1 MASNLNVVVCS
12 FYTADDYYR
21 QHGERLAKKLDELGV
36 EYVLREIEKKEG
48 EDWAD
53 ICRRKVPFLAE
64 VCAANPDKKVFWMD
78 VDCMILELPEYI
90 FNTSAD
96 IVGFQR
102 GYSSPT
108 TIGYGNRSRFWEP
121 SFWGVNTTPLAR
133 KMIADAAELEK
144 DSPVKATDDYFMEE
158 AWRANCENMSFQIIP
173 SNAVFG
179 RGTVNADSRTAF
191 FKFGAS
197 GNVAEFKG
205 KVQQHTSGSGGKRPS
220 LRKRALT
227 LAKQIEKLLPRKI
240 SARLRLLADTT
251 GITGKLTT
259 GSASKEQ
266 QARKKISDDLQFSAQ
281 AGQVEK
287 FNTLKT
293 EFEKKFR
300 LTQAEGNS
308 IEASK
313 SFLYYSSKPS
323 SSSIN
328 LAWWAK
334 PFPGNF
340 GDWLSPLIVS
350 HYTEKKVIFQS
361 PVRMATKD
369 HMIGLGSIGRFI
381 KPNSVV
387 VGTGISTDE
396 LTLAKS
402 ANYVSV
408 RGPVTARVVKESGGP
423 AVESFGD
430 PGVLISRIFPVERTK
445 TNGRVALVRH
455 FTHKPIP
462 LKLESN
468 MDELDIFMS
477 HPDDIK
483 VLVETLNLYDRV
495 VTSAMHI
502 FITCQSYGIPCALV
516 TFEGF
521 EDSVHGNGIKYG
533 DYAQGVGLESISPIP
548 VSLDFLK
555 VDFENLTTDHKIS
568 DAKLDEVEAAIVKG
582 LSYL

>member
-21 QHGERLAKKLDELGV
+21 AHGERLAKNLEELGV
-36 EYVLREIEKKEG
+36 EYELREIEKKDG

-53 ICRRKVPFLAE
+53 ICRKKVPFLAE
-64 VCAANPDKKVFWMD
+64 VCAAHPDKRVFWMD
-78 VDCMILELPEYI
+78 VDCMILELPDYI

-102 GYSSPT
+102 GYSSPL
-108 TIGYGNRSRFWEP
+108 TIGYERRSRFWEP
-121 SFWGVNTTPLAR
+121 SFWGVNTTVLAR
-133 KMIADAAELEK
+133 KMIAEAAELEK
-144 DSPVKATDDYFMEE
+144 VSTVKATDDYFMEE
-158 AWRANCENMSFQIIP
+158 AWKANCDNMTFQIIP
-173 SNAVFG
+173 SNAVVG
-179 RGTVNADSRTAF
+179 MGTTSDASRNAF

-205 KVQQHTSGSGGKRPS
+205 KVEQHSANNSG
-220 LRKRALT
+220 LRKKALN
-227 LAKQIEKLLPRKI
+227 LAKSIERKLPPKLSNRI
-240 SARLRLLADTT
+240 RLMADTL
-251 GITGKLTT
+251 GVTGKLVAV
-259 GSASKEQ
+259 SSNPEFQK
-266 QARKKISDDLQFSAQ
+266 RKKIADDLQLAAQ

-287 FNTLKT
+287 FNS
-293 EFEKKFR
+293 KKEMFKAKYL
-300 LTQAEGNS
+300 LTQAEINS
-308 IEASK
+308 VEASK
-313 SFLYYSSKPS
+313 SFLYYSSKQS
-323 SSSIN
+323 TSAIN

-350 HYTEKKVIFQS
+350 HYTDKKVIFQS
-361 PVRMATKD
+361 PVRLAIKD

-423 AVESFGD
+423 TVDSFGD
-430 PGVLISRIFPVERTK
+430 PGVLISRIFPVERNK

-455 FTHKPIP
+455 FTHKSIP
-462 LKLESN
+462 VALDAN
-468 MDELDIFMS
+468 MDELDIYMS

-483 VLVETLNLYDRV
+483 VLVETLNTYDRV

-533 DYAQGVGLESISPIP
+533 DYAQGVGLDSINPIA
-548 VSLDFLK
+548 VGLDFQK
-555 VDFENLTTDHKIS
+555 VDFENLTTDHKVS
-568 DAKLDEVEAAIVKG
+568 DAKLDEVEAAIIMG

>member
-1 MASNLNVVVCS
+1 MATDLNVVVCS

-21 QHGERLAKKLDELGV
+21 AHGERLAKNLEELGV
-36 EYVLREIEKKEG
+36 KYVLREIEKKEG

-53 ICRRKVPFLAE
+53 ICRKKVPFLAE
-64 VCAANPDKKVFWMD
+64 VCAENPDKKVFWMD
-78 VDCMILELPEYI
+78 VDCMILELPDYI

-102 GYSSPT
+102 GYSSPL
-108 TIGYGNRSRFWEP
+108 TIGYERRSRFWEP
-121 SFWGVNTTPLAR
+121 SFWGVNTSELAR
-133 KMIADAAELEK
+133 KMIAEAAELEK
-144 DSPVKATDDYFMEE
+144 VSTVKATDDYFMEE
-158 AWRANCENMSFQIIP
+158 AWKANCDNMTFQIIP
-173 SNAVFG
+173 SNAVVG
-179 RGTVNADSRTAF
+179 MGTTSDSSRNAF

-197 GNVAEFKG
+197 GNVADFKG
-205 KVQQHTSGSGGKRPS
+205 KVEQHTANNSG
-220 LRKRALT
+220 LRKKALNF
-227 LAKQIEKLLPRKI
+227 AKNLERKLPPKASNRI
-240 SARLRLLADTT
+240 RLLADTL
-251 GITGKLTT
+251 GITGKLTAVT
-259 GSASKEQ
+259 SNPEFQK
-266 QARKKISDDLQFSAQ
+266 RKKMSDDLQLAAQ

-287 FNTLKT
+287 FSQMKT
-293 EFEKKFR
+293 MFEEKYL
-300 LTQAEGNS
+300 LTQAEINS
-308 IEASK
+308 ITASK
-313 SFLYYSSKPS
+313 SFLYYASKPS
-323 SSSIN
+323 SAAIN

-350 HYTEKKVIFQS
+350 HYTDKKVIFQS
-361 PVRMATKD
+361 PVRLAMKE

-396 LTLAKS
+396 LTLAKG
-402 ANYVSV
+402 AKYVSV

-423 AVESFGD
+423 EVESFGD
-430 PGVLISRIFPVERTK
+430 PGVLISRIFPVERSK

-462 LKLESN
+462 LTIDSN

-477 HPDDIK
+477 HPDEIK
-483 VLVETLNLYDRV
+483 ILVEALNAYDRV

-502 FITCQSYGIPCALV
+502 FITCQSYGIPCALI

-533 DYAQGVGLESISPIP
+533 DYAQGVGLDSINPQP
-548 VSLDFLK
+548 VSLDFK
-555 VDFENLTTDHKIS
+555 RVDFENLTTDHQIS
-568 DAKLDEVEAAIVKG
+568 QEKLDEVEAAIVKG

>member
-1 MASNLNVVVCS
+1 MSSNSNVIVCS

-21 QHGERLAKKLDELGV
+21 AHGERLAKNLESLGV
-36 EYVLREIEKKEG
+36 EYVLREIEKQEG

-53 ICRRKVPFLAE
+53 ICRKKVPFLAE

-78 VDCMILELPEYI
+78 VDCMILEMPDYI
-90 FNTSAD
+90 FNSTAD

-102 GYSSPT
+102 GYSSPLN
-108 TIGYGNRSRFWEP
+108 IGYDRRARFWEP

-133 KMIADAAELEK
+133 KMIADAAAIEK
-144 DSPVKATDDYFMEE
+144 TSTVKATDDYFMEE
-158 AWRANCENMSFQIIP
+158 AWRANCDNMTFQMIP
-173 SNAVFG
+173 SNAVVG
-179 RGTVNADSRTAF
+179 MGTTGEDSRGAF
-191 FKFGAS
+191 FKFGSS

-205 KVQQHTSGSGGKRPS
+205 KVEQHSANKKGLK
-220 LRKRALT
+220 KRALK
-227 LAKQIEKLLPRKI
+227 LAKKIEQKLPE
-240 SARLRLLADTT
+240 SASKRLRLIADTI
-251 GITGKLTT
+251 GITGVLVAGKTNPETQERNGFLY
-259 GSASKEQ
+259 KI
-266 QARKKISDDLQFSAQ
+266 QA
-281 AGQVEK
+281 AGQ
-287 FNTLKT
+287 TGDA
-293 EFEKKFR
+293 KKFEELKAVFEEKYL
-300 LTQAEGNS
+300 LTQAETNTL
-308 IEASK
+308 IAAN
-313 SFLYYSSKPS
+313 SFLNYSAKPS
-323 SSSIN
+323 NDSIN

-350 HYTEKKVIFQS
+350 HYTDKKVIFQS
-361 PVRMATKD
+361 PVKMATSQ

-402 ANYVSV
+402 ATYVSV

-423 AVESFGD
+423 DVTSFGD
-430 PGVLISRIFPVERTK
+430 PGVLISRIFPVERKT
-445 TNGRVALVRH
+445 TNGKVALVRH

-462 LKLESN
+462 LVLEAN
-468 MDELDIFMS
+468 MEELDIFMS
-477 HPDDIK
+477 HPDQIK
-483 VLVETLNLYDRV
+483 VLVEALNTYDRV

-502 FITCQSYGIPCALV
+502 FITCQSYGIPCALI

-533 DYAQGVGLESISPIP
+533 DYAQGVGLESISPVP
-548 VSLDFLK
+548 VALDLTK
-555 VDFENLTTDHKIS
+555 VNFENITTDHKIS
-568 DAKLDEVEAAIVKG
+568 NDKLDEVETAILKG

>member
-36 EYVLREIEKKEG
+36 EYVLREIEKREG

-144 DSPVKATDDYFMEE
+144 VSTIKATDDYFMEE
-158 AWRANCENMSFQIIP
+158 AWRINCENMTFQIIP

-179 RGTVNADSRTAF
+179 RGTVNSDSRTAF

-205 KVQQHTSGSGGKRPS
+205 KVQQHTSGGKRLS
-220 LRKRALT
+220 LRKRALN
-227 LAKQIEKLLPRKI
+227 LAKKIESLLPAKI
-240 SARLRLLADTT
+240 SARIRLLADTT

-259 GSASKEQ
+259 SSGSKEQ
-266 QARKKISDDLQFSAQ
+266 QARKKISDDLQLSAQ

-287 FNTLKT
+287 FNSLKA

-300 LTQAEGNS
+300 LTQAETNS

-323 SSSIN
+323 SSAIN

-340 GDWLSPLIVS
+340 GDWLSPLIVN
-350 HYTEKKVIFQS
+350 HYTDKKIIFQS
-361 PVRMATKD
+361 PVRMAIKD

-423 AVESFGD
+423 SVESFGD
-430 PGVLISRIFPVERTK
+430 PGVLISRIFPVERNK

-462 LKLESN
+462 LTLESN

-555 VDFENLTTDHKIS
+555 VDFENLTTNHKIS

>member
-36 EYVLREIEKKEG
+36 EYVLREIEKREG

-144 DSPVKATDDYFMEE
+144 VSTIKATDDYFMEE
-158 AWRANCENMSFQIIP
+158 AWRINCENMTFQIIP

-179 RGTVNADSRTAF
+179 RGTVNSDSRTAF

-205 KVQQHTSGSGGKRPS
+205 KVQQHTSGGKRLS
-220 LRKRALT
+220 LRKRALN
-227 LAKQIEKLLPRKI
+227 LAKKIESLLPAKI
-240 SARLRLLADTT
+240 SARIRLLADTT

-259 GSASKEQ
+259 SSGSKEQ
-266 QARKKISDDLQFSAQ
+266 QARKKISDDLQLSAQ

-287 FNTLKT
+287 FNSLKA

-300 LTQAEGNS
+300 LTQAETNS

-323 SSSIN
+323 SSAIN

-340 GDWLSPLIVS
+340 GDWLSPLIVN
-350 HYTEKKVIFQS
+350 HYTDKKIIFQS
-361 PVRMATKD
+361 PVRMAIKD

-423 AVESFGD
+423 SVESFGD
-430 PGVLISRIFPVERTK
+430 PGVLISRIFPVERNK

-462 LKLESN
+462 LTLESN

>member
-90 FNTSAD
+90 FNSSAD

-144 DSPVKATDDYFMEE
+144 VSTVKATDDYFMEE

-205 KVQQHTSGSGGKRPS
+205 KVQQHTSGGKRPS
-220 LRKRALT
+220 LRKRALN
-227 LAKQIEKLLPRKI
+227 LAKKIEKLLPRKI

-259 GSASKEQ
+259 SSGSKEQ
-266 QARKKISDDLQFSAQ
+266 QARKKISDDLQFAAQ

-287 FNTLKT
+287 FKSLKA

-300 LTQAEGNS
+300 LTQAEVNS

-350 HYTEKKVIFQS
+350 HYTDKKVIFQS

-423 AVESFGD
+423 TVESFGD
-430 PGVLISRIFPVERTK
+430 PGVLISRIFPVERNK

>member
-1 MASNLNVVVCS
+1 MTSNLNVVVCS

-21 QHGERLAKKLDELGV
+21 AHGERLAKKLEELGV
-36 EYVLREIEKKEG
+36 EYVLRELEKKEG

-53 ICRRKVPFLAE
+53 ICRKKVPFLAE
-64 VCAANPDKKVFWMD
+64 VCAAHPDKKVFWMD

-102 GYSSPT
+102 GYSSPAN
-108 TIGYGNRSRFWEP
+108 IGYGSKSRFWEP

-133 KMIADAAELEK
+133 KMIADAAEIEK
-144 DSPVKATDDYFMEE
+144 TSTIKATDDYFMEE
-158 AWRANCENMSFQIIP
+158 AWRANCDNMTFQIIP

-179 RGTVNADSRTAF
+179 KGSTTASSRSAF
-191 FKFGAS
+191 FNFGAS
-197 GNVAEFKG
+197 GNVEEFKG
-205 KVQQHTSGSGGKRPS
+205 KVEQHSSAGGSRGGL
-220 LRKRALT
+220 LRRALN
-227 LAKQIEKLLPRKI
+227 LAKKIERSLPPKL

-251 GITGKLTT
+251 GVTGKLTSGKT
-259 GSASKEQ
+259 SKEHQ
-266 QARKKISDDLQFSAQ
+266 SRKKLADGLQVAAQ
-281 AGQVEK
+281 AGQV
-287 FNTLKT
+287 
-293 EFEKKFR
+293 KKFEVLR
-300 LTQAEGNS
+300 KSYEDKYTLTQADMNS
-308 IEASK
+308 IKASE
-313 SFLYYSSKPS
+313 SFLYYASKPS
-323 SSSIN
+323 NSSIN

-350 HYTEKKVIFQS
+350 HYTDKKVIFQS
-361 PVRMATKD
+361 PVRMAVKD

-423 AVESFGD
+423 SVESFGD
-430 PGVLISRIFPVERTK
+430 PGVLISRIFPVERNK

-455 FTHKPIP
+455 FTHRPIP
-462 LKLESN
+462 LTLDPN
-468 MDELDIFMS
+468 MDELDIYMS

-483 VLVETLNLYDRV
+483 VLVEALNTYDRV

-502 FITCQSYGIPCALV
+502 FITCQSYGIPCALI

-533 DYAQGVGLESISPIP
+533 DYAQGVGLESISPIA
-548 VSLDFLK
+548 VSLEFQK
-555 VDFENLTTDHKIS
+555 VNFEAITTDHKIS

>member
-1 MASNLNVVVCS
+1 MATDLNVVVCS

-21 QHGERLAKKLDELGV
+21 AHGERLAKNLEELGV
-36 EYVLREIEKKEG
+36 KYFLREIEKKEG

-53 ICRRKVPFLAE
+53 ICRKKVPFLAE
-64 VCAANPDKKVFWMD
+64 VCAENPDKKVFWMD
-78 VDCMILELPEYI
+78 VDCMILELPDYI

-102 GYSSPT
+102 GYSSPL
-108 TIGYGNRSRFWEP
+108 TIGYERRSRFWEP
-121 SFWGVNTTPLAR
+121 SFWGVNTSELAR
-133 KMIADAAELEK
+133 KMIAEAAELEK
-144 DSPVKATDDYFMEE
+144 VSTVKATDDYFMEE
-158 AWRANCENMSFQIIP
+158 AWKANCDNMTFQIIP
-173 SNAVFG
+173 SNAVVG
-179 RGTVNADSRTAF
+179 MGTTSDSSRNAF

-197 GNVAEFKG
+197 GNVADFKG
-205 KVQQHTSGSGGKRPS
+205 KVEQHTANNSG
-220 LRKRALT
+220 LRKKALNF
-227 LAKQIEKLLPRKI
+227 AKNLERKLPPKASNRI
-240 SARLRLLADTT
+240 RLLADTL
-251 GITGKLTT
+251 GITGKLTAVT
-259 GSASKEQ
+259 SNPEFQK
-266 QARKKISDDLQFSAQ
+266 RKKMSDDLQLAAQ

-287 FNTLKT
+287 FSQMKT
-293 EFEKKFR
+293 MFEEKYL
-300 LTQAEGNS
+300 LTQAEINS
-308 IEASK
+308 ITASK
-313 SFLYYSSKPS
+313 SFLYFASKPS
-323 SSSIN
+323 SAAIN

-350 HYTEKKVIFQS
+350 HYTDKKVIFQS
-361 PVRMATKD
+361 PVSLAMKE

-396 LTLAKS
+396 LTLAKG
-402 ANYVSV
+402 AKYVSV

-423 AVESFGD
+423 EVESFGD
-430 PGVLISRIFPVERTK
+430 PGVLISRIFPVERSK

-462 LKLESN
+462 LTIDSN

-477 HPDDIK
+477 HPDEIK
-483 VLVETLNLYDRV
+483 ILVEALNAYDRV

-502 FITCQSYGIPCALV
+502 FITCQSYGIPCALI

-533 DYAQGVGLESISPIP
+533 DYAQGVGLDSINPQP
-548 VSLDFLK
+548 VSLDFKK

-568 DAKLDEVEAAIVKG
+568 QEKLDEVEAAIVKG

>member
-1 MASNLNVVVCS
+1 MSSNSNVIVCS

-21 QHGERLAKKLDELGV
+21 AHGERLAKNLESLGV
-36 EYVLREIEKKEG
+36 EYVLREIEKQEG

-53 ICRRKVPFLAE
+53 ICRKKVPFLAE

-78 VDCMILELPEYI
+78 VDCMILEMPDYI
-90 FNTSAD
+90 FNSTAD

-102 GYSSPT
+102 GYSSPLN
-108 TIGYGNRSRFWEP
+108 IGYDRRARFWEP

-133 KMIADAAELEK
+133 KMIADAAAIEK
-144 DSPVKATDDYFMEE
+144 TSTVKATDDYFMEE
-158 AWRANCENMSFQIIP
+158 AWRANCDNMTFQMIP
-173 SNAVFG
+173 SNAVVG
-179 RGTVNADSRTAF
+179 MGTTGEDSRGAF
-191 FKFGAS
+191 FKFGSS

-205 KVQQHTSGSGGKRPS
+205 KVEQHSANKKGLK
-220 LRKRALT
+220 KRALK
-227 LAKQIEKLLPRKI
+227 LAKKIEQKLPE
-240 SARLRLLADTT
+240 SASKRLRLVADTIGLT
-251 GITGKLTT
+251 GILVAGKSNPETQERNGFLY
-259 GSASKEQ
+259 KI
-266 QARKKISDDLQFSAQ
+266 QA
-281 AGQVEK
+281 AGQTGDAEK
-287 FNTLKT
+287 FEELKAV
-293 EFEKKFR
+293 FEEKYL
-300 LTQAEGNS
+300 LTQAETNTL
-308 IEASK
+308 IAAN
-313 SFLYYSSKPS
+313 SFLNYSAKPS
-323 SSSIN
+323 NDSIN

-350 HYTEKKVIFQS
+350 HYTDKKVIFQS
-361 PVRMATKD
+361 PVKMATSQ

-402 ANYVSV
+402 ATYVSV

-423 AVESFGD
+423 DVTSFGD
-430 PGVLISRIFPVERTK
+430 PGVLISRIFPVERKT
-445 TNGRVALVRH
+445 TNGKVALVRH

-462 LKLESN
+462 LVFEEN
-468 MDELDIFMS
+468 MEELDIFMS
-477 HPDDIK
+477 HPDQIK
-483 VLVETLNLYDRV
+483 VLVEALNTYDRV

-502 FITCQSYGIPCALV
+502 FITCQSYGIPCALI

-533 DYAQGVGLESISPIP
+533 DYAQGVGLESISPVP
-548 VSLDFLK
+548 VALDLTK
-555 VDFENLTTDHKIS
+555 VNFENITTDHKIS
-568 DAKLDEVEAAIVKG
+568 NDKLDEVETAILKG

>member
-1 MASNLNVVVCS
+1 MSSNSNVIVCS

-21 QHGERLAKKLDELGV
+21 AHGERLAKNLESLGV
-36 EYVLREIEKKEG
+36 EYVLREIEKQEG

-53 ICRRKVPFLAE
+53 ICRKKVPFLAE

-78 VDCMILELPEYI
+78 VDCMILEMPDYI
-90 FNTSAD
+90 FNSTAD

-102 GYSSPT
+102 GYSSPLN
-108 TIGYGNRSRFWEP
+108 IGYDRRARFWEP

-133 KMIADAAELEK
+133 KMIADAAAIEK
-144 DSPVKATDDYFMEE
+144 TSTVKATDDFFMEE
-158 AWRANCENMSFQIIP
+158 AWRANCDNMTFQMIP
-173 SNAVFG
+173 SNAVVG
-179 RGTVNADSRTAF
+179 MGTTGEDSRGAF
-191 FKFGAS
+191 FKFGSS

-205 KVQQHTSGSGGKRPS
+205 KVEQHSANKKGLK
-220 LRKRALT
+220 KRALKI
-227 LAKQIEKLLPRKI
+227 AKKIEQKLPE
-240 SARLRLLADTT
+240 SASKRLRLIADTI
-251 GITGKLTT
+251 GITGILLAGKSNPETQERNGFLY
-259 GSASKEQ
+259 KI
-266 QARKKISDDLQFSAQ
+266 QA
-281 AGQVEK
+281 AGQSGDAEK
-287 FNTLKT
+287 FTELKAVFEEKYLLTQTETNTLI
-293 EFEKKFR
+293 
-300 LTQAEGNS
+300 AAN
-308 IEASK
+308 
-313 SFLYYSSKPS
+313 SFLNYSAKPS
-323 SSSIN
+323 ADAIH

-350 HYTEKKVIFQS
+350 HYTDKKVLFQS
-361 PVRMATKD
+361 PVKMATHQ

-402 ANYVSV
+402 ATYVSV

-423 AVESFGD
+423 DVTSFGD
-430 PGVLISRIFPVERTK
+430 PGVLISRIIPVERKT
-445 TNGRVALVRH
+445 TNGKVALVRH

-462 LKLESN
+462 LVLEPN
-468 MDELDIFMS
+468 MEELDIFMS
-477 HPDDIK
+477 HPDQIK
-483 VLVETLNLYDRV
+483 VLVEALNTYDRV

-502 FITCQSYGIPCALV
+502 FITCQSYGIPCALI
-516 TFEGF
+516 TFAGF

-548 VSLDFLK
+548 VGLDLTK
-555 VDFENLTTDHKIS
+555 TDFENITTDHKIS
-568 DAKLDEVEAAIVKG
+568 PAKLDEVETAIRKG

>member
-1 MASNLNVVVCS
+1 MATDLNVVVCS

-21 QHGERLAKKLDELGV
+21 AHGERLAKNLEELGV
-36 EYVLREIEKKEG
+36 KYVLREIEKKEG

-53 ICRRKVPFLAE
+53 ICRKKVPFLAE
-64 VCAANPDKKVFWMD
+64 VCAENPDKKVFWMD
-78 VDCMILELPEYI
+78 VDCMILELPDYI

-102 GYSSPT
+102 GYSSPL
-108 TIGYGNRSRFWEP
+108 TIGYERRSRFWEP
-121 SFWGVNTTPLAR
+121 SFWGVNTSELAR
-133 KMIADAAELEK
+133 KMIAEAAELEK
-144 DSPVKATDDYFMEE
+144 VSTVKATDDYFMEE
-158 AWRANCENMSFQIIP
+158 AWKANCDNMTFQIIP
-173 SNAVFG
+173 SNAVVG
-179 RGTVNADSRTAF
+179 MGTTSDSSRNAF

-197 GNVAEFKG
+197 GNVADFKG
-205 KVQQHTSGSGGKRPS
+205 KVEQHTANNSG
-220 LRKRALT
+220 LRKKALNF
-227 LAKQIEKLLPRKI
+227 AKNLERKLPPKASNRI
-240 SARLRLLADTT
+240 RLLADTL
-251 GITGKLTT
+251 GITGKLTAVT
-259 GSASKEQ
+259 SNPEFQK
-266 QARKKISDDLQFSAQ
+266 RKKMSDDLQLAAQ

-287 FNTLKT
+287 FSQMKT
-293 EFEKKFR
+293 MFEEKYL
-300 LTQAEGNS
+300 LTQAEINS
-308 IEASK
+308 ITASK
-313 SFLYYSSKPS
+313 SFLYYASKPS
-323 SSSIN
+323 SAAIN

-350 HYTEKKVIFQS
+350 HYTDKKVIFQS
-361 PVRMATKD
+361 PVRLAMKE

-396 LTLAKS
+396 LTLAKG
-402 ANYVSV
+402 AKYVSV

-423 AVESFGD
+423 EVESFGD
-430 PGVLISRIFPVERTK
+430 PGVLISRIFPVERSK

-462 LKLESN
+462 LTIDSN

-477 HPDDIK
+477 HPDEIK
-483 VLVETLNLYDRV
+483 ILVQALNAYDRV

-502 FITCQSYGIPCALV
+502 FITCQSYGIPCALI

-521 EDSVHGNGIKYG
+521 EDSVHGTGIKYG
-533 DYAQGVGLESISPIP
+533 DYAQGVGLDSINPQP
-548 VSLDFLK
+548 VSLDFKK

-568 DAKLDEVEAAIVKG
+568 QEKLDEVEAAIVKG

>member
-1 MASNLNVVVCS
+1 MALNLNVVVCS

-21 QHGERLAKKLDELGV
+21 EHGGRLAKNLEGLGV

-53 ICRRKVPFLAE
+53 ICRKKVPFLAE
-64 VCAANPDKKVFWMD
+64 VCAAHPDKKVFWMD
-78 VDCMILELPEYI
+78 VDCLILELPEYI

-102 GYSSPT
+102 GYSSPL
-108 TIGYGNRSRFWEP
+108 TIGYERRSRFWEP
-121 SFWGVNTTPLAR
+121 SFWGVNTTVLAR
-133 KMIADAAELEK
+133 KMIAEAAELEK
-144 DSPVKATDDYFMEE
+144 VSTVKATDDYFMEE
-158 AWRANCENMSFQIIP
+158 AWKANCDNMTFQIIP
-173 SNAVFG
+173 SNAVVG
-179 RGTVNADSRTAF
+179 MGTTSDASRNAF

-205 KVQQHTSGSGGKRPS
+205 KVEQHSANNSG
-220 LRKRALT
+220 LRKKALN
-227 LAKQIEKLLPRKI
+227 LAKSIERKLPPKLSNRI
-240 SARLRLLADTT
+240 RLLADTF
-251 GITGKLTT
+251 GVTGKLTAV
-259 GSASKEQ
+259 SSNPEFQK
-266 QARKKISDDLQFSAQ
+266 RKKISDDLQLAAQ
-281 AGQVEK
+281 SGQVEK
-287 FNTLKT
+287 FNSIKKIL
-293 EFEKKFR
+293 EEKYL
-300 LTQAEGNS
+300 LTQAEMNS
-308 IEASK
+308 VEASK
-313 SFLYYSSKPS
+313 SFLYYASKPS
-323 SSSIN
+323 TSAIN

-350 HYTEKKVIFQS
+350 HYTDKKVIFQS
-361 PVRMATKD
+361 PVRLAVKD

-402 ANYVSV
+402 AKYVSV

-423 AVESFGD
+423 TIESFGD
-430 PGVLISRIFPVERTK
+430 PGVLISRIFPVERGK

-462 LKLESN
+462 LTLDAN

-477 HPDDIK
+477 NPDEIK
-483 VLVETLNLYDRV
+483 VLVETLNIYDRV

-533 DYAQGVGLESISPIP
+533 DYAQGVGLDSISPIA
-548 VSLDFLK
+548 VSLHFQK
-555 VDFENLTTDHKIS
+555 VDFENLTTDHKVS

>member
-21 QHGERLAKKLDELGV
+21 AHGERLAKNLEDLGV

-53 ICRRKVPFLAE
+53 ICRKKVPFLAE
-64 VCAANPDKKVFWMD
+64 VCAAHPDKKVFWMD
-78 VDCMILELPEYI
+78 VDCMILELPDYI

-102 GYSSPT
+102 GYSSPL
-108 TIGYGNRSRFWEP
+108 TIGYERRSRFWEP
-121 SFWGVNTTPLAR
+121 SFWGVNTSVLAR
-133 KMIADAAELEK
+133 KMIAEAAELEK
-144 DSPVKATDDYFMEE
+144 ISTVKATDDYFMEE
-158 AWRANCENMSFQIIP
+158 AWKANCDNMTFQIIP
-173 SNAVFG
+173 SNAVVG
-179 RGTVNADSRTAF
+179 MGTTSEASRNAF

-205 KVQQHTSGSGGKRPS
+205 KVEQHSANNSG
-220 LRKRALT
+220 LRKKALN
-227 LAKQIEKLLPRKI
+227 LAKTLERKLPPKLSNRI
-240 SARLRLLADTT
+240 RLLADTL
-251 GITGKLTT
+251 GITGKLTAV
-259 GSASKEQ
+259 SSNPEFQK
-266 QARKKISDDLQFSAQ
+266 RKKTSDDLQLAAQ

-287 FNTLKT
+287 FNSMKDS
-293 EFEKKFR
+293 FEAKYL
-300 LTQAEGNS
+300 LTQAEMNS
-308 IEASK
+308 VAASK
-313 SFLYYSSKPS
+313 SFLYYASKPS
-323 SSSIN
+323 SSAIS

-350 HYTEKKVIFQS
+350 HYTDKKVIFQS
-361 PVRMATKD
+361 PVRLAMKD

-402 ANYVSV
+402 AKYVSV

-462 LKLESN
+462 LTLDAN

-483 VLVETLNLYDRV
+483 VLVETLNTYDRV

-502 FITCQSYGIPCALV
+502 FITCQSYGIACALV

-533 DYAQGVGLESISPIP
+533 DYAQGVGLASISPVP
-548 VSLDFLK
+548 VGLDFPK
-555 VDFENLTTDHKIS
+555 IDFENLTTDHKIS
-568 DAKLDEVEAAIVKG
+568 NAKLDEVEAAIVKG

>member
-36 EYVLREIEKKEG
+36 EYVLREIEKREG

-144 DSPVKATDDYFMEE
+144 VSTIKATDDYFMEE
-158 AWRANCENMSFQIIP
+158 AWRINCENMTFQIIP

-179 RGTVNADSRTAF
+179 RGTVNSDSRTAF

-205 KVQQHTSGSGGKRPS
+205 KVQQHTSGGKRPS
-220 LRKRALT
+220 LRKRALN
-227 LAKQIEKLLPRKI
+227 LAKKIESLLPTKI
-240 SARLRLLADTT
+240 SARIRLLADTT

-259 GSASKEQ
+259 SSGSKEQ
-266 QARKKISDDLQFSAQ
+266 QARKKISDDLQLSAQ

-287 FNTLKT
+287 FNSLKA

-300 LTQAEGNS
+300 LTQAETNS

-323 SSSIN
+323 SSAIN

-340 GDWLSPLIVS
+340 GDWLSPLIVN
-350 HYTEKKVIFQS
+350 HYTDKKIIFQS
-361 PVRMATKD
+361 PVRMAIKD

-423 AVESFGD
+423 SVESFGD

-462 LKLESN
+462 LTLEPN

>member
-1 MASNLNVVVCS
+1 MATDLNVVVCS

-21 QHGERLAKKLDELGV
+21 AHGERLAKNLEELGV
-36 EYVLREIEKKEG
+36 KYVLREIEKKEG

-53 ICRRKVPFLAE
+53 ICRKKVPFLAE
-64 VCAANPDKKVFWMD
+64 VCAENPDKKVFWMD
-78 VDCMILELPEYI
+78 VDCMILELPDYI

-102 GYSSPT
+102 GYSSPL
-108 TIGYGNRSRFWEP
+108 TIGYERRSRFWEP
-121 SFWGVNTTPLAR
+121 SFWGVNTSELAR
-133 KMIADAAELEK
+133 KMIAEAAELEK
-144 DSPVKATDDYFMEE
+144 VSTIKATDDYFMEE
-158 AWRANCENMSFQIIP
+158 AWKANCDNMTFQIIP
-173 SNAVFG
+173 SNAVVG
-179 RGTVNADSRTAF
+179 MGTTSDSSRNAF

-197 GNVAEFKG
+197 GNVADFKG
-205 KVQQHTSGSGGKRPS
+205 KVEQHTANNSG
-220 LRKRALT
+220 LRKKALNF
-227 LAKQIEKLLPRKI
+227 AKNLERKLPPKASNRI
-240 SARLRLLADTT
+240 RLLADTL
-251 GITGKLTT
+251 GITGKLTAVT
-259 GSASKEQ
+259 SNPEFQK
-266 QARKKISDDLQFSAQ
+266 RKKMSDDLQLAAQ

-287 FNTLKT
+287 FSQMKT
-293 EFEKKFR
+293 MFEEKYL
-300 LTQAEGNS
+300 LTQAEINS
-308 IEASK
+308 ITASK
-313 SFLYYSSKPS
+313 SFLYYASKPS
-323 SSSIN
+323 SAAIN

-350 HYTEKKVIFQS
+350 HYTDKKVIFQS
-361 PVRMATKD
+361 PVRLAMKE

-396 LTLAKS
+396 LTLAKG
-402 ANYVSV
+402 AKYVSV

-423 AVESFGD
+423 EVESFGD
-430 PGVLISRIFPVERTK
+430 PGVLISRIFPVERSK

-462 LKLESN
+462 LTIDSN

-477 HPDDIK
+477 HPDEIK
-483 VLVETLNLYDRV
+483 ILVQALNAYDRV

-502 FITCQSYGIPCALV
+502 FITCQSYGIPCALI

-521 EDSVHGNGIKYG
+521 EDSVHGTGIKYG
-533 DYAQGVGLESISPIP
+533 DYAQGVGLDSINPQP
-548 VSLDFLK
+548 VSLDFKK

-568 DAKLDEVEAAIVKG
+568 QEKLDEVEAAIVKG